1 MSTRSFIIVKVR
13 KEDIGKTMKFNEGL
27 LPKPL
32 DNWQEKDREGKVWRD
47 ETGQNLCQPVEIK
60 DQFIGVYCH
69 WDGYPD
75 GGVGDEL
82 KTHFKDY
89 NSVLNLILGGSCSA
103 INDGVVRHY
112 ANRQGEEW
120 KYLVPSQ
127 GKSQTELARVGRSSW
142 AEYAYVFDEATGWK
156 YADLCNKTIRFK
168 AMK

>member
-32 DNWQEKDREGKVWRD
+32 DNWGN

-75 GGVGDEL
+75 GGVGSEL
-82 KTHFKDY
+82 VEHFKDY

-112 ANRQGEEW
+112 ANRQQEKW
-120 KYLVPSQ
+120 DYLVPSQ
-127 GKSQTELARVGRSSW
+127 GKSQTELARVGRGSW

-156 YADLCNKTIRFK
+156 YADLCSKTIRFK

>member
-32 DNWQEKDREGKVWRD
+32 DNWQDKDREGNVWRD

-75 GGVGDEL
+75 GVGAEL
-82 KTHFKDY
+82 LTHFRDY
-89 NSVLNLILGGSCSA
+89 NSVLNLIIGGSCSA
-103 INDGVVRHY
+103 INNGVVRHY
-112 ANRQGEEW
+112 ANRQKEKW
-120 KYLVPSQ
+120 NYLVPSQ
-127 GKSQTELARVGRSSW
+127 GKSQTELARVGRGSW

-156 YADLCNKTIRFK
+156 YANLCNKTIRFK
-168 AMK
+168 PMK

>member
-1 MSTRSFIIVKVR
+1 MSTRSFIILKVR
-13 KEDIGKTMKFNEGL
+13 KEDIGKVMKFNEGL

-32 DNWQEKDREGKVWRD
+32 DKWQEKDREGKVWRD
-47 ETGQNLCQPVEIK
+47 ETGQDKCQPVEVK

-82 KTHFKDY
+82 KIHFKDY
-89 NSVLNLILGGSCSA
+89 NSVLNLIIGGSCSS
-103 INDGVVRHY
+103 INNGVVRHY

-127 GKSQTELARVGRSSW
+127 GKSRAELARLGRQAW
-142 AEYAYVFDEATGWK
+142 AEYAYCFDEATGWK
-156 YADLCNKTIRFK
+156 YADLLNKTIRFK
-168 AMK
+168 VMK

>member
-1 MSTRSFIIVKVR
+1 MSTRSFIILKVR
-13 KEDIGKTMKFNEGL
+13 KEDIGKVMKFNEGL

-32 DNWQEKDREGKVWRD
+32 GKWQDKDHEGKVWRD
-47 ETGQNLCQPVEIK
+47 ETGKNLCQPVEIK

-75 GGVGDEL
+75 GGVGSEL
-82 KTHFKDY
+82 VEHFKDY
-89 NSVLNLILGGSCSA
+89 NSILNLILGGSCSS
-103 INDGVVRHY
+103 INGGVVRHY

-120 KYLVPSQ
+120 KYLAPSQ

-142 AEYAYVFDEATGWK
+142 AEYAYSFDEATGWK

>member
-32 DNWQEKDREGKVWRD
+32 DKWQEKDREGKVWHD

-89 NSVLNLILGGSCSA
+89 NSVLNLILGGSCST
-103 INDGVVRHY
+103 INNGVVRHY
-112 ANRQGEEW
+112 ANRQQEKW
-120 KYLVPSQ
+120 NYLVPSQ

>member
-1 MSTRSFIIVKVR
+1 MSTRSFIILKVR
-13 KEDIGKTMKFNEGL
+13 KEDIGKVMKFNEGL

-32 DNWQEKDREGKVWRD
+32 GKWQDKDHEGKVWRD
-47 ETGQNLCQPVEIK
+47 ETEQDKCQPVEIGN
-60 DQFIGVYCH
+60 QFIGIYCH

-75 GGVGDEL
+75 GVGSEL
-82 KTHFKDY
+82 VEHFKDY
-89 NSVLNLILGGSCSA
+89 NSILNLILGGSCSS
-103 INDGVVRHY
+103 INGGVVRHY

-120 KYLVPSQ
+120 EYLVPSQ

-142 AEYAYVFDEATGWK
+142 AEYAYSFDEATGWK

>member
-1 MSTRSFIIVKVR
+1 MSTRSFIILKVR
-13 KEDIGKTMKFNEGL
+13 KEDIGKVMKFNEGL

-32 DNWQEKDREGKVWRD
+32 EKWQDKDREGKVWRD
-47 ETGQNLCQPVEIK
+47 ETAQDMCQPVEIK

-75 GGVGDEL
+75 GGVGSEL
-82 KTHFKDY
+82 MEHFKDY
-89 NSVLNLILGGSCSA
+89 NSVLNLILGGSCSS
-103 INDGVVRHY
+103 INNGVVRHY

-120 KYLVPSQ
+120 KHLVPSQ
-127 GKSQTELARVGRSSW
+127 GKTQTELARRGRSSW